1 GRVWAAL
8 SPESPRWGVSLWDV
22 APRGSGR
29 VQDARAG
36 AGGIPR
42 DLWCAGHA
50 HPGGLRPGR
59 LCDGHP
65 QGARQRR
72 GQEDW
77 YPAQGPRGVARGRGR
92 PRDGPERARQN
103 RRDHWYPEDR
113 QIWVQQAQG
122 TFVAH
127 AGDGRAPVYPLLQ
140 SQQTDAGPGTGRQ
153 VRRRGIRTDRT
164 DSPATVERQEGGQ
177 EAPMT
182 FKGVLRP
189 ALCSRRSAKTHL
201 KHLEGA
207 MLDSPPLAK
216 LAWAPQRYTT
226 ESAYNYAGP

>member
-1 GRVWAAL
+1 
-8 SPESPRWGVSLWDV
+8 
-22 APRGSGR
+22 
-29 VQDARAG
+29 
-36 AGGIPR
+36 
-42 DLWCAGHA
+42 
-50 HPGGLRPGR
+50 
-59 LCDGHP
+59 
-65 QGARQRR
+65 
-72 GQEDW
+72 
-77 YPAQGPRGVARGRGR
+77 

-153 VRRRGIRTDRT
+153 VRRRGMRTDRT
-164 DSPATVERQEGGQ
+164 DSPATVERQGGGQ

-189 ALCSRRSAKTHL
+189 ALNTKLCRLIIISSNSSLDGLSSLSGGHIVYILCIHLCRVLILRRN
-201 KHLEGA
+201 
-207 MLDSPPLAK
+207 P
-216 LAWAPQRYTT
+216 
-226 ESAYNYAGP
+226 

>member
-1 GRVWAAL
+1 
-8 SPESPRWGVSLWDV
+8 
-22 APRGSGR
+22 
-29 VQDARAG
+29 
-36 AGGIPR
+36 
-42 DLWCAGHA
+42 
-50 HPGGLRPGR
+50 
-59 LCDGHP
+59 
-65 QGARQRR
+65 
-72 GQEDW
+72 
-77 YPAQGPRGVARGRGR
+77 GR

-189 ALCSRRSAKTHL
+189 ALPTVCPSHDSTTMLSYQELPTSIELWRGHGREAKRGEAGGQRIPGHDEAMGSFLLPCAPPGCPCSRC
-201 KHLEGA
+201 GV
-207 MLDSPPLAK
+207 
-216 LAWAPQRYTT
+216 
-226 ESAYNYAGP
+226 